1 MLTASGPL
9 LPGDELVR
17 PTEEDLRWQVPTQF
31 ATQGALD
38 GDGLKGELL
47 PARGHVAAAPLAS
60 HHELSSLDGWESECH
75 CLSIGEIKA
84 KVFHR

>member
-47 PARGHVAAAPLAS
+47 PARVF
-60 HHELSSLDGWESECH
+60 ES
-75 CLSIGEIKA
+75 G
-84 KVFHR
+84 